1 MARTQGFFF
10 WNVNFHTKTKDF
22 HICQTNNNGEG
33 DRGAKIL
40 IIETK
45 TFSYYIKS
53 VKKKTNINIVFKLWI
68 N

>member
-45 TFSYYIKS
+45 
-53 VKKKTNINIVFKLWI
+53 NIFLLYKECQEKN
-68 N
+68 